1 MEKLPE
7 IQRAPLNKFRLDAKN
22 PRLGLR
28 QTEADISQEKILDLM
43 NAWSLE
49 ELAVSYLESGFWTH
63 EALLVV
69 EEEIDDESILVVVEG
84 NRRLAALNYLH
95 RAVHRKP
102 IPRNSR
108 KWHSLVENLNEDN
121 LEELQE
127 LFNHIPY
134 IEVDSREAIEAFL
147 GFRHVTG
154 IKQWPSEQKAK
165 YIANLIDENEI
176 NYEDAMR
183 QIGSRTSTVR
193 DHYIAYRL
201 LQQMEDCLKNFSP
214 EDVRGRFSVMYL
226 SLRTQGVQKYLHIDL
241 SADPQDVQNPVPQEH
256 MGALR
261 NFARWLF
268 GSKQRGQKPLFNDS
282 RRVNDFSRILE
293 SSEGLKYLESKEKP
307 DFDYA
312 FQLAGGEE
320 YYLVQLL
327 NEATSNVRSV
337 LKRVHDYKDSEDIQ
351 EKAEI
356 LGIKFQQLMHV
367 LPNVDQ
373 RLREQGKEN

>member
-7 IQRAPLNKFRLDAKN
+7 IQRAPLKKFRLDAKN

-28 QTEADISQEKILDLM
+28 ETEADLSHEKILKLM

-49 ELAVSYLESGFWTH
+49 ELAISYLESGFWMH

-69 EEEIDDESILVVVEG
+69 KKEMDDESILVVVEG
-84 NRRLAALNYLH
+84 NRRLAALIYLH
-95 RAVHRKP
+95 RAVNGNP
-102 IPRNSR
+102 VPRNSR
-108 KWHSLVENLNEDN
+108 KWLSLVENLDEGN

-134 IEVDSREAIEAFL
+134 IEIDSREAIEAFL

-165 YIANLIDENEI
+165 YIAKLIDEHEI
-176 NYEDAMR
+176 SYEDVMR
-183 QIGSRTSTVR
+183 QIGSRTSTVQY
-193 DHYIAYRL
+193 HYISYRL
-201 LQQMEDCLKNFSP
+201 LRQMEDCLENFSP
-214 EDVRGRFSVMYL
+214 EDARGRFSVMYL

-241 SADPQDVQNPVPQEH
+241 SANPQDIQNPVPEEH
-256 MGALR
+256 MEELE

-268 GSKQRGQKPLFNDS
+268 GSKQRGQEPLFNDS
-282 RRVNDFSRILE
+282 RRVNDFSRVLE
-293 SSEGLKYLESKEKP
+293 SPEAVGYLKSKEEP

-327 NEATSNVRSV
+327 STATSNVRSV
-337 LKRVHDYKDSEDIQ
+337 LKRVHDHKDSENIQ

-356 LGIKFQQLMHV
+356 LGIKFQQLMDV
-367 LPNVDQ
+367 LPNVGQ
-373 RLREQGKEN
+373 RLQEQGKEN